1 VASTW
6 IDLQRDGDVGTGTQP
21 GQQAQPTG
29 GIQGPDKLRWYGLIS
44 PSVGGPIQFS
54 PWSTSEGLS
63 IALYS
68 PKFTATGTVITD
80 DKVPWDDYELGF
92 MQNLN
97 LSKFTAVYMD
107 SGNRPVQTFEAI
119 INPLPIRDGRAGSK
133 PWSKREAVKSLTDKD
148 GYIVNYED
156 VPRNLAPWQTPDKK
170 GTLRS
175 SSGLD
180 QFSTWLVARQKSTN
194 LLIFLGYANWM
205 VDWTA
210 TFDFAKQTGTS
221 TGSGGSLMSTGEGQG
236 SFTPLKDDPVA
247 NDSITTTWGDAP

>member
-1 VASTW
+1 
-6 IDLQRDGDVGTGTQP
+6 
-21 GQQAQPTG
+21 
-29 GIQGPDKLRWYGLIS
+29 
-44 PSVGGPIQFS
+44 
-54 PWSTSEGLS
+54 
-63 IALYS
+63 
-68 PKFTATGTVITD
+68 
-80 DKVPWDDYELGF
+80 

-97 LSKFTAVYMD
+97 LSKFTAVYVD
-107 SGNRPVQTFEAI
+107 SGNRPVQIFEAI

-194 LLIFLGYANWM
+194 LLIFLGYTNWM

-221 TGSGGSLMSTGEGQG
+221 TGLGGSLMSTGEGQG